1 MLDAITRGMFSV
13 SATDFVG
20 LTKNLDIHGA
30 SKYDGTN
37 NSWEITAPE
46 LASVLF
52 GQNAGITTANMDV
65 MDMIKSNLKRGGGK
79 MVANVILIPI
89 AFKYGRKLLAKPL
102 IRPANRLLSTAGVKL

>member
-1 MLDAITRGMFSV
+1 V

-20 LTKNLDIHGA
+20 LTKNLNIHGA

-52 GQNAGITTANMDV
+52 GQNAGITTPNMNV
-65 MDMIKSNLKRGGGK
+65 MDMVKSNLQRGGGK
-79 MVANVILIPI
+79 MVASVILIPI
-89 AFKYGRKLLAKPL
+89 AFKYGRKLLGKTL
-102 IRPANRLLSTAGVKL
+102 INPANRLLKPAGVRL